1 MTQDEQPPALGR
13 RTKEDLLGQRILM
26 LDTALDDEIGAMLC
40 AQIVTLSA
48 QDPTTDVALWI
59 NSPGGSVSAMLAIHD
74 TMNLV
79 PNDVV
84 TVALGMAYSAGQ
96 FLLTVG
102 TPGRRYALPH
112 AQVLLHQG
120 SAGIGGSAPDIELQA
135 DVLRRTRDTV
145 LAITAERTGQSIE
158 RIFEDSQRD
167 HTFTAA
173 ESLEYGFVDHVVDDL
188 ASVRPSP
195 GRRPGLHPDKAAR

>member
-1 MTQDEQPPALGR
+1 MSDDTRPPTLAR
-13 RTKEDLLGQRILM
+13 RTKDDLLGQRIIM

-48 QDPTTDVALWI
+48 EDPTTDIAFWI
-59 NSPGGSVSAMLAIHD
+59 NSPGGSVSAMLAIQD
-74 TMNLV
+74 TMDLV

-96 FLLTVG
+96 FILTGG

-145 LAITAERTGQSIE
+145 LAITAERTGQAIE
-158 RIFEDSQRD
+158 RIFEDSLRD
-167 HTFTAA
+167 HTYSATEA
-173 ESLEYGFVDHVVDDL
+173 LEYGFVDHVVDDI
-188 ASVRPSP
+188 AAIRPSA
-195 GRRPGLHPDKAAR
+195 RRSTAGLAR